1 MRLICTFAA
10 ESDARVS
17 CTNKYHP
24 EDTMTKTPIAAG
36 KSSFDLVDTGVLF
49 AATNLREDKVILDL
63 ACGVGN
69 YALAL
74 AAHTGPGGTIHA
86 VDLWEEGI
94 AALRSEAVARN
105 MAWIHPAV
113 ADISR
118 RIPLDDDG
126 VDVCLMAT
134 VLHDLKQDGTHT
146 GTLNELR
153 RVLKPLGTLVV
164 VEFKKINGPPGPPLQ
179 VRLSPAETEALLEPF
194 GFVCDRVVDIGPFNY
209 LARFSLRL

>member
-1 MRLICTFAA
+1 
-10 ESDARVS
+10 
-17 CTNKYHP
+17 
-24 EDTMTKTPIAAG
+24 MTEAPIAAG
-36 KSSFDLVDTGVLF
+36 KSSFDLVDASVLF
-49 AATNLREDKVILDL
+49 DAMDLREDKVILDL

-94 AALRSEAVARN
+94 AALRSEVAARN
-105 MAWIHPAV
+105 MVWIHPAV

-134 VLHDLKQDGTHT
+134 VLHDLKQDGTHS
-146 GTLNELR
+146 GTLNELQ
-153 RVLKPLGTLVV
+153 RVLKPLGTLAV
-164 VEFKKINGPPGPPLQ
+164 VEFKKINGPPGPPLH
-179 VRLSPAETEALLEPF
+179 VRLSPEETEALLEPF
-194 GFVCDRVVDIGPFNY
+194 GFVPDRVVDIGPFNY

>member
-1 MRLICTFAA
+1 
-10 ESDARVS
+10 
-17 CTNKYHP
+17 
-24 EDTMTKTPIAAG
+24 MTETPIAAG
-36 KSSFDLVDTGVLF
+36 KSSFDLVDAEVLF
-49 AATNLREDKVILDL
+49 EAMDLREDKVILDL

-94 AALRSEAVARN
+94 AALQSEAAARKIS
-105 MAWIHPAV
+105 WIHTAV

-118 RIPLDDDG
+118 QIPLDDHC

-134 VLHDLKQDGTHT
+134 VLHDLKQDNTHT

-153 RVLKPLGTLVV
+153 RVLTPAGTLVV
-164 VEFKKINGPPGPPLQ
+164 VEFKKIDGPPGPPSH
-179 VRLSPAETEALLEPF
+179 VRLSPAETEAALAPF
-194 GFVCDRVVDIGPFNY
+194 GFVRDRVTDVGPFTY
-209 LARFSLRL
+209 LALFSLPS